1 MNRRRLLETV
11 AVGSTVAVSG
21 CLGSFLGDDAAENVV
36 LGPPDDQV
44 AESGD
49 LAYPAYGEPF
59 PTFSLP
65 DPVAETTVDVAALDG
80 VILATAFYSYCDAEC
95 VPLIDSLA
103 GVQHGTADEGIADDV
118 TVLAITFDP
127 ERDTA
132 EALADHGDRMRVDLE
147 LGNWHYLRP
156 EDDAAV
162 DRIVVDELG
171 IGIERVGPEDAYDFN
186 HITITSLVNPDGYV
200 ERAYREERLPV
211 EDVLADVE
219 AVLSGYDERTTG

>member
-1 MNRRRLLETV
+1 MNRRRLLGTV
-11 AVGSTVAVSG
+11 VAGSAVAASG
-21 CLGSFLGDDAAENVV
+21 CLGSLFGGETAENVV
-36 LGPPDDQV
+36 LDPPEDQI

-49 LAYPAYGEPF
+49 LASPAYGEPF
-59 PTFSLP
+59 PEFSLP

-80 VILATAFYSYCDAEC
+80 VILATAFFSYCDAEC

-103 GVQHGTADEGIADDV
+103 GVQHGTADEGMVDDV
-118 TVLAITFDP
+118 TFLATTFDP

-132 EALADHGDRMRVDLE
+132 ETLADHGDRMRVDME

-156 EDDAAV
+156 EDDEEAE
-162 DRIVVDELG
+162 RIVVDELG

-219 AVLSGYDERTTG
+219 VVLSAYDERTTG